1 VQRPNGDFAAL
12 TAGGTVLRIPKDG
25 TSATSAGYLERR
37 TWDPPSLPVSETLL
51 AASDGNFYG
60 IAEGHSIFRV
70 VPAQFAGGGSGTVD
84 IVASLGAAT
93 ARNPSFSLQ
102 RNVRNLAGLIESG
115 GYLYGVVNR
124 VAPNGAALGGG
135 SLFRGPLAISGTTVA
150 PDPQAVTG
158 SGATLLA

>member
-1 VQRPNGDFAAL
+1 
-12 TAGGTVLRIPKDG
+12 
-25 TSATSAGYLERR
+25 
-37 TWDPPSLPVSETLL
+37 VSETLL

-102 RNVRNLAGLIESG
+102 RNVRNLAGLIESD

-124 VAPNGAALGGG
+124 VAPDGAALGGG
-135 SLFRGPLAISGTTVA
+135 SLFRVPLAFSGTTVA
-150 PDPQAVTG
+150 PPQAVTG
-158 SGATLLA
+158 SGATLRASITADRAVTVYFEYGTTAEYGSVT